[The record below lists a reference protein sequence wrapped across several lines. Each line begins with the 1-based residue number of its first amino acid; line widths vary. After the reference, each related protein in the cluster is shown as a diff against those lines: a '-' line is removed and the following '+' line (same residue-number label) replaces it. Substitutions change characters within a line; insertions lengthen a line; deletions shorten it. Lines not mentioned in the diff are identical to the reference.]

1 MRLEVPMEKARHTR
15 GPWRLEDDR
24 ILANERL
31 GPLLVATVRRAK
43 GYEAEGN
50 ANGALLAA
58 APELLEELLEELL
71 RADVVIQ
78 TMLGLM
84 TTEQK
89 LSMAEVMEASLIA
102 GEDAT
107 RHHERRAVIVK
118 AHGTR

>member
-1 MRLEVPMEKARHTR
+1 
-15 GPWRLEDDR
+15 
-24 ILANERL
+24 
-31 GPLLVATVRRAK
+31 VRRAK

-58 APELLEELLEELL
+58 APELLEELL

-107 RHHERRAVIVK
+107 RHHELRAVIVK

>member
-1 MRLEVPMEKARHTR
+1 
-15 GPWRLEDDR
+15 
-24 ILANERL
+24 
-31 GPLLVATVRRAK
+31 
-43 GYEAEGN
+43 
-50 ANGALLAA
+50 
-58 APELLEELLEELL
+58 
-71 RADVVIQ
+71 
-78 TMLGLM
+78 MLGLM